1 MFRRLLLALGLAA
14 LVAPSAATA
23 AEIRLLVSGAS
34 KAMITGLAERFQT
47 ATGHSFVTRNDTAG
61 GIERRMAGGEAAD
74 LVVVTPVVIDRLVAA
89 GRMAAGTRRDIARTA
104 LGVGVREGAAVP
116 DIATVDAVK
125 RLIVSSRA
133 IAYSDPAAGGT
144 SGTHFVA
151 MVERLGL
158 AEVLASKARPKRGGY
173 AAEFV
178 ASGEA
183 DVVFHQ
189 ISEIRPVSGVRI
201 VGPLPAE
208 IGLVTTYSAG
218 LSTAGANSEA
228 ARAFLAFLAGPE
240 ALPGIRA
247 VGMDPVAAP

>member
-1 MFRRLLLALGLAA
+1 MLRLSALVFAMLTLAA
-14 LVAPSAATA
+14 PASA

-34 KAMITGLAERFQT
+34 KAMIAGLAERFQ
-47 ATGHSFVTRNDTAG
+47 AQTGHRFVTASDTAG
-61 GIERRMAGGEAAD
+61 AIQRRMQAGEVAD
-74 LVVVTPVVIDRLVAA
+74 VVVVTPVVIDQLVGA
-89 GRMAAGTRRDIARTA
+89 GRMVAGSRRDIARTA
-104 LGVGVREGAAVP
+104 LGVGVAEGAAVP

-125 RLIVSSRA
+125 RLIVAARG

-158 AEVLASKARPKRGGY
+158 TAELARKAHPKRGGY

-178 ASGEA
+178 ASGVA

-189 ISEIRPVSGVRI
+189 ISEIRPVAGVRI

-218 LSTAGANSEA
+218 LSTAGADKEA
-228 ARAFLAFLAGPE
+228 ARAFLAFLASAE
-240 ALPGIRA
+240 AVPGITA
-247 VGMDPVAAP
+247 VGMDPVAAR